1 MNLVVELNQSDIIV
15 QWLKLVPFSS
25 PITQFVLIISCH
37 LSVMDKYKQEIGKM
51 PPPPKKIKSL
61 FFYLKYTNIYL
72 FKLLT
77 IFY

>member
-15 QWLKLVPFSS
+15 QWFKLVPFSS

-51 PPPPKKIKSL
+51 PPFQK
-61 FFYLKYTNIYL
+61 N
-72 FKLLT
+72 
-77 IFY
+77 